1 MHRFTTLFLTLAA
14 CLGMQAQTD
23 FLVQFADKNGNV
35 IANGTTLNL
44 TEYETDSF
52 GDIQLPTGLCAKNTT
67 SAPILVKGKYTVET
81 LDNGIFQTCF
91 PENCNTHNAIGNYET
106 QGGQLGASELK
117 NMQTEWKPTTE
128 GSCKVTYQLYYWGT
142 NDFGGQSFV
151 EGPKVTINFTYSNS
165 TDIDAA
171 KTSIGIRSITYYDLT
186 GSPVVGAGGV
196 PPAQGV
202 YIRKVAYTDGTTAVS
217 KYQRK

>member
-1 MHRFTTLFLTLAA
+1 MKRFTTLFLTLAA

-44 TEYETDSF
+44 TEYETDGF
-52 GDIQLPTGLCAKNTT
+52 GDIQLPAGLYVKNTT

-91 PENCNTHNAIGNYET
+91 PENCMTHNATGSYET
-106 QGGQLGASELK
+106 QQGQLNASELR
-117 NMQTEWKPTTE
+117 NMQTEWKPTAE
-128 GSCKVTYQLYYWGT
+128 GNCKLTYQLYYWGT

-151 EGPKVTINFTYSNS
+151 EGPKVTFSFTYSKS

-171 KTSIGIRSITYYDLT
+171 KSNVGIRSITYYDLT
-186 GSPVVGAGGV
+186 GRPVAGAERV
-196 PPAQGV
+196 PLAQGV
-202 YIRKVAYTDGTTAVS
+202 YIRKVVHTNGTTAVS